1 MLNGLGGKMKLK
13 RNFFFRKAAAI
24 NPQRIIMK
32 KLLKNTSRKIGQSPG
47 TLIYTGEKP
56 PGVFKCNF
64 ISYDKEK
71 FEEKIF
77 SEPEEIIQH
86 LEPNK
91 NIWINIDGIQHPEKI
106 GKLGEIFKINPLTL
120 EDILNT
126 AHRPKTEDLG
136 EYIFIVIKLLKY
148 DETNQLKVE
157 HVSLILGKNFVLSF
171 QEDEKDEFEII
182 RDNIK
187 KNKGHIRE
195 YQTDYLTYRI
205 LDWVID
211 NYFSVLEYV
220 GDRIEE
226 IEDELLA
233 KPTNFTLHKLYHLKA
248 DMILIRRAAWPL
260 REAISN
266 LEKTESELIKNST
279 SIYLRDL
286 YDHIIQVIDTT
297 ENYREM
303 IAGMMDIYL
312 SSISNRLNEVMK
324 ILTIISTV
332 FIPLTFIAGVY
343 GMNFNTSVS
352 PFNMP
357 ELNWFFGYPIILL
370 IMLIIAL
377 SLLYLF
383 KRKNWF

>member
-1 MLNGLGGKMKLK
+1 MNLK
-13 RNFFFRKAAAI
+13 RNIFYRKAAAI

-32 KLLKNTSRKIGQSPG
+32 KLLKNTARKIGQSPG
-47 TLIYTGEKP
+47 SLIYTGEKQA
-56 PGVFKCNF
+56 GIFKCNL
-64 ISYDKEK
+64 ISYEK
-71 FEEKIF
+71 DQVEEKIF
-77 SEPEEIIQH
+77 SEPEEILQF
-86 LEPNK
+86 LGSRQ
-91 NIWINIDGIQHPEKI
+91 NIWINIDGIQQADRIGKI
-106 GKLGEIFKINPLTL
+106 GGIFKINPLTL

-148 DETNQLKVE
+148 DDESQLKVE
-157 HVSLILGKNFVLSF
+157 HVSLVLGKNFALSF
-171 QEDEKDEFEII
+171 QEDEKDEFEVI
-182 RDNIK
+182 RESIR
-187 KNKGHIRE
+187 KNKGHIRDFK
-195 YQTDYLTYRI
+195 TDYLTYRL

-233 KPTNFTLHKLYHLKA
+233 KPSSITLHRLYRLKA
-248 DMILIRRAAWPL
+248 DLILIRRAAWPL
-260 REAISN
+260 REAINN

-286 YDHIIQVIDTT
+286 YDHIIQIIDTT

-312 SSISNRLNEVMK
+312 SSVSNRLNEVMK
-324 ILTIISTV
+324 VLTIISTV
-332 FIPLTFIAGVY
+332 FIPLTFIAGIY

-352 PFNMP
+352 SFNMP
-357 ELNWFFGYPIILL
+357 ELNWFLGYPIILSVMLL
-370 IMLIIAL
+370 IAI

-383 KRKNWF
+383 KRKKWF